1 MEGEKERERAEEKK
15 WWYGNRSKLAFIR
28 AEALMTGGRS
38 APRAIGQSTMTD
50 SSEKEHPKPHLRSNL
65 QTEHLW
71 LRSKLLSAVGFFH
84 REEPIGAHKDGACQ
98 TFPSNHEMELM
109 LPRHVM
115 PPRSP

>member
-1 MEGEKERERAEEKK
+1 MEGEKERESREKK

-50 SSEKEHPKPHLRSNL
+50 SSEKEHNKPHLRSNL

-71 LRSKLLSAVGFFH
+71 LCSKLS
-84 REEPIGAHKDGACQ
+84 
-98 TFPSNHEMELM
+98 
-109 LPRHVM
+109 
-115 PPRSP
+115 